1 MTIND
6 ILNEMNIEL
15 GNGQALAV
23 TKAVKQRTAYDKIG
37 GKDEDY
43 TKTADVSTRKVET
56 KGSVSAVIE
65 YLKKKGLLDKI
76 NVKQDYKTTDL
87 VFKADGSC
95 RVNFD
100 NGGGIDVPAEVLTI
114 KKPEQQKTFM
124 QKFKEKFQASVITE
138 DLLEEDFKTVFNK
151 KIKPALIGST
161 LIAGML
167 GGLGLSTKS
176 LFNSVKDTAKIVN
189 SIVKNANTYEMN
201 IAGKDVKYNEANNTL
216 TVGGKTEKIDFDFD
230 IPDQEPPQ
238 FTTEKIGSDTL
249 QRLQPVEL
257 DPTGRNRKVVKEDY
271 FPY

>member
-1 MTIND
+1 MTINN

-43 TKTADVSTRKVET
+43 TKTADISTRRVAT

-65 YLKKKGLLDKI
+65 YLKKKGLLDKV
-76 NVKQDYKTTDL
+76 NAKQDYKTTDL

-138 DLLEEDFKTVFNK
+138 NLLEEDIKTVFSK
-151 KIKPALIGST
+151 KIKPALIGSA
-161 LIAGML
+161 LVAAGL
-167 GGLGLSTKS
+167 AGLGLTTKS
-176 LFNSVKDTAKIVN
+176 LFSSVKNTAKIIN
-189 SIVKNANTYEMN
+189 SIVKNGNVYEMN

-216 TVGGKTEKIDFDFD
+216 TVGGKTEKIDFD

>member
-43 TKTADVSTRKVET
+43 TKTADISTRRVAT

-65 YLKKKGLLDKI
+65 YLKKKGLLDKV
-76 NVKQDYKTTDL
+76 NAKQDYKTTDL

-138 DLLEEDFKTVFNK
+138 DLLEEDIKTVFSK
-151 KIKPALIGST
+151 KIKPALIGSA
-161 LIAGML
+161 LVAAGL
-167 GGLGLSTKS
+167 AGLGLTTKS
-176 LFNSVKDTAKIVN
+176 LFSSVKNTAKIIN
-189 SIVKNANTYEMN
+189 SIVKNGNVYEMN

-216 TVGGKTEKIDFDFD
+216 TVGGKIEKVDFD
-230 IPDQEPPQ
+230 IPDQEPLQ